1 MIQPAFSEPET
12 RAGLVARIWFRHIGG
27 ELCLRYRGLGKYDKN
42 GDGALMTGIRHEI
55 RRGGLLLLAV
65 LLLGGCA
72 AQQPAAIKPPP
83 LETVAPAVNIDDVDV
98 LALSP
103 EMDAFLERYVLPYTN
118 MHTRMTLL
126 MNAVSG
132 NGALGFNYDEAQT
145 LTSVEAF
152 EKRAGNCV
160 GFANMLIAMAR
171 KAGIKAQYQE
181 VLRRPEWS
189 TREETVLLVKHINV
203 ILQSANYTYVMDV
216 SGIRL
221 NPTARRQVIKDSYA
235 KALYY
240 NNLGAEALIKNDLP
254 TAYAY
259 ISKAIEAE
267 PRLTDSWINIGVVLS
282 RNGQLDD
289 AVTVLQQA
297 LEINSMEYAALSNLY
312 EIYITQE
319 NFAAAEVIESRV
331 ERYRKKNPYYL
342 LQLSEEALLLN
353 DYEESLDLLHDALRK
368 KDNDH
373 LLYFA
378 LAKTQYLS
386 GATDEAMHN
395 FARAQKLAPTSMAS
409 YYNRPLDELV
419 AEAVEAARFE
429 AEAAGV
435 IEQTLN

>member
-1 MIQPAFSEPET
+1 
-12 RAGLVARIWFRHIGG
+12 
-27 ELCLRYRGLGKYDKN
+27 
-42 GDGALMTGIRHEI
+42 MTGTGYLNRL
-55 RRGGLLLLAV
+55 GSMALLAV
-65 LLLGGCA
+65 LLLAGCA
-72 AQQPAAIKPPP
+72 IQQPVATAPPP
-83 LETVAPAVNIDDVDV
+83 LKIDAPAVQVSDVDV
-98 LALSP
+98 LAVSP

-132 NGALGFNYDEAQT
+132 NGALGFGYDEAQT

-152 EKRAGNCV
+152 DRRAGNCV

-171 KAGIKAQYQE
+171 RAGINAQYQE

-203 ILQSANYTYVMDV
+203 ILQVASYSYVMDI

-221 NPTARRQVIKDSYA
+221 SPTARRQVIKDSYA

-240 NNLGAEALIKNDLP
+240 NNLGADALINNDLP

-259 ISKAIEAE
+259 MSKAIEAE

-289 AVTVLQQA
+289 AVTVLRQA
-297 LEINSMEYAALSNLY
+297 LSINSMEYAALSNLY

-319 NFAAAEVIESRV
+319 NFTAAEAIESRV

-342 LQLSEEALLLN
+342 LQLSEEALLAD
-353 DYEESLDLLHDALRK
+353 DYEESLELLKDALRK

-386 GATDEAMHN
+386 GATDDALHN
-395 FARAQKLAPTSMAS
+395 FARAQELAPTSMAS
-409 YYNRPLDELV
+409 HYSRPLGELV
-419 AEAVEAARFE
+419 AEAVEAARLE
-429 AEAAGV
+429 AEAAAAGS
-435 IEQTLN
+435 IEQSLN

>member
-1 MIQPAFSEPET
+1 M
-12 RAGLVARIWFRHIGG
+12 
-27 ELCLRYRGLGKYDKN
+27 
-42 GDGALMTGIRHEI
+42 
-55 RRGGLLLLAV
+55 LLAV
-65 LLLGGCA
+65 FLLGGCA
-72 AQQPAAIKPPP
+72 IQRPVNIVPPP
-83 LETVAPAVNIDDVDV
+83 LTIDAPAVQVSDAEV
-98 LALSP
+98 LAVSP
-103 EMDAFLERYVLPYTN
+103 EMDAFLERYVLPYSN

-132 NGALGFNYDEAQT
+132 NGALGFSYDEAQT

-152 EKRAGNCV
+152 ERRAGNCV

-171 KAGIKAQYQE
+171 KAGIKAEYQE

-203 ILQSANYTYVMDV
+203 ILQVANYTYVMDV

-221 NPTARRQVIKDSYA
+221 SPTARRQVIRDSYA
-235 KALYY
+235 EALYY
-240 NNLGAEALIKNDLP
+240 NNLGVDALINNDLP

-259 ISKAIEAE
+259 MSKAIETE

-297 LEINSMEYAALSNLY
+297 LSINSMEYAALSNLY
-312 EIYITQE
+312 EIYISQE
-319 NFAAAEVIESRV
+319 NFEAAEALESRV

-342 LQLSEEALLLN
+342 LQLSEEALLVN
-353 DYEESLDLLHDALRK
+353 DYEESLKLLNSAIRK

-386 GATDEAMHN
+386 GARNEAMHN
-395 FARAQKLAPTSMAS
+395 FARAQELAPISMAS

-419 AEAVEAARFE
+419 AEAVETARLE
-429 AEAAGV
+429 AEAAAVGG

>member
-1 MIQPAFSEPET
+1 
-12 RAGLVARIWFRHIGG
+12 
-27 ELCLRYRGLGKYDKN
+27 LRYRGLGKYFSN
-42 GDGALMTGIRHEI
+42 GDGALMADVWHLNRFRT
-55 RRGGLLLLAV
+55 LVLLAV
-65 LLLGGCA
+65 FLLGGCA
-72 AQQPAAIKPPP
+72 IQRPVTIVPPP
-83 LETVAPAVNIDDVDV
+83 LKIDAPAVQVSDAEV
-98 LALSP
+98 LAVSP
-103 EMDAFLERYVLPYTN
+103 EMDAFLERYVLPYSN

-132 NGALGFNYDEAQT
+132 NGALGFSYDEAQT

-152 EKRAGNCV
+152 ERRAGNCV

-171 KAGIKAQYQE
+171 KAGIKAEYQE

-203 ILQSANYTYVMDV
+203 ILQVANYTYVMDV

-221 NPTARRQVIKDSYA
+221 SPTARRQVIRDSYA
-235 KALYY
+235 EALYY
-240 NNLGAEALIKNDLP
+240 NNLGVDALINNDLP

-259 ISKAIEAE
+259 MSKAIETE

-297 LEINSMEYAALSNLY
+297 LSINSMEYAALSNLY
-312 EIYITQE
+312 EIYISQE
-319 NFAAAEVIESRV
+319 NFEAAEALESRV

-342 LQLSEEALLLN
+342 LQLSEEALLVN
-353 DYEESLDLLHDALRK
+353 DYEESLKLLNSAIRK

-386 GATDEAMHN
+386 GARNEAMHN
-395 FARAQKLAPTSMAS
+395 FARAQELAPISMAS

-419 AEAVEAARFE
+419 AEAVETARLE
-429 AEAAGV
+429 AEAAAVGG

>member
-1 MIQPAFSEPET
+1 MMKEIRLENRFGRMA
-12 RAGLVARIWFRHIGG
+12 LVA
-27 ELCLRYRGLGKYDKN
+27 
-42 GDGALMTGIRHEI
+42 A
-55 RRGGLLLLAV
+55 

-72 AQQPAAIKPPP
+72 AQQPVITEPPP
-83 LETVAPAVNIDDVDV
+83 LQTNAPAVEIDDVDV
-98 LALSP
+98 LAVSP

-132 NGALGFNYDEAQT
+132 NGALGFSYDEAET

-152 EKRAGNCV
+152 ERRAGNCV

-171 KAGIKAQYQE
+171 KAGITAEYQE

-203 ILQSANYTYVMDV
+203 ILKVANYTYVMDV

-221 NPTARRQVIKDSYA
+221 SPTARRQVIRDSYA
-235 KALYY
+235 EALYY
-240 NNLGAEALIKNDLP
+240 NNLGADALINNDLP

-259 ISKAIEAE
+259 MSKAIEAE

-297 LEINSMEYAALSNLY
+297 LAINSMEYAALSNLY

-319 NFAAAEVIESRV
+319 NFAAAEAIESRV

-342 LQLSEEALLLN
+342 LQLSEEALLA
-353 DYEESLDLLHDALRK
+353 DDHEESLKLLRDAIKK

-386 GATDEAMHN
+386 GAGDDAMHN
-395 FARAQKLAPTSMAS
+395 FTRAQELAPASMAS
-409 YYNRPLDELV
+409 YYNRPLGELV
-419 AEAVEAARFE
+419 AEAVEAARLE
-429 AEAAGV
+429 AEAAGG
-435 IEQTLN
+435 IQNTLN

>member
-1 MIQPAFSEPET
+1 
-12 RAGLVARIWFRHIGG
+12 
-27 ELCLRYRGLGKYDKN
+27 LRYRGLGKYFSN
-42 GDGALMTGIRHEI
+42 GDGALMADVWHLNRFRT
-55 RRGGLLLLAV
+55 LVLLAV
-65 LLLGGCA
+65 FLLGGCA
-72 AQQPAAIKPPP
+72 IQRPVTIVPPP
-83 LETVAPAVNIDDVDV
+83 LKIDAPAVQVSDAEV
-98 LALSP
+98 LAVSP
-103 EMDAFLERYVLPYTN
+103 EMDAFLERYVLPYSN

-132 NGALGFNYDEAQT
+132 NGALGFSYDEAQT

-152 EKRAGNCV
+152 ERRAGNCV

-171 KAGIKAQYQE
+171 KAGIKAEYQE

-203 ILQSANYTYVMDV
+203 ILQVANYTYVMDV

-221 NPTARRQVIKDSYA
+221 SPTARRQVIRDSYA
-235 KALYY
+235 EALYY
-240 NNLGAEALIKNDLP
+240 NNLGVDALINNDLP

-259 ISKAIEAE
+259 MSKAIETE

-297 LEINSMEYAALSNLY
+297 LSINSMEYAALSNLY
-312 EIYITQE
+312 EIYISQE
-319 NFAAAEVIESRV
+319 NFEAAEALESRV

-342 LQLSEEALLLN
+342 LQLSEEALLVD
-353 DYEESLDLLHDALRK
+353 DYEESLKLLNSAIRK

-386 GATDEAMHN
+386 GARNEAMHN
-395 FARAQKLAPTSMAS
+395 FARAQELAPISMAS

-419 AEAVEAARFE
+419 AEAVETARLE
-429 AEAAGV
+429 AEAAAVGG